1 MGACDSE
8 NSVSGGGTG
17 AFPASVPDVVY
28 RRYTNE
34 ASRDQARQRR
44 TGSRPLVTGL
54 RFGQAA
60 PGFSLP
66 SSAGGETSLAD
77 FMGKSDVVL
86 VFYCY
91 DWGGI

>member
-1 MGACDSE
+1 M
-8 NSVSGGGTG
+8 
-17 AFPASVPDVVY
+17 
-28 RRYTNE
+28 
-34 ASRDQARQRR
+34 
-44 TGSRPLVTGL
+44 TGL

-60 PGFSLP
+60 PGFTLP